1 MLCPQHPLY
10 NLRHSLSTWLVN
22 KGKVDPKTVKT
33 EALPLREYDTGA
45 QCRRPPMILDEGG
58 RTDSVSERNCFT
70 IEALGQEWL
79 SRNAI
84 AGSRATVYGEFE
96 LLARC

>member
-1 MLCPQHPLY
+1 MPA
-10 NLRHSLSTWLVN
+10 
-22 KGKVDPKTVKT
+22 K
-33 EALPLREYDTGA
+33 LPVPDRRKAGREK
-45 QCRRPPMILDEGG
+45 QDEKSRTRKAGQ
-58 RTDSVSERNCFT
+58 TDSVSERNCFT